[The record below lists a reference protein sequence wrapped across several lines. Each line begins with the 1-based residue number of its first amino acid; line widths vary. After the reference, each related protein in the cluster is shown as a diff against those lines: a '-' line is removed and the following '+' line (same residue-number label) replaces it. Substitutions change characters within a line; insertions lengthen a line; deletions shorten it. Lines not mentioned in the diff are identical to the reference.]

1 MTVTRRSFLRSGALT
16 VLVTGIALDSVP
28 LAFAQQ
34 SRKSDPS
41 QDFLPSSEAQRESTF
56 NFKRE
61 TFEPYVNGVFT
72 LSAGARSVEAT
83 LVAIEDCS
91 PDDTRSRKVTK
102 KWRLSAGFMLVF
114 QTREKL
120 TDLTTIY
127 DVEHGALGKFQLFLT
142 RHDGP
147 NVPSGTYLYEAV
159 FNHTL

>member
-16 VLVTGIALDSVP
+16 ALAAGIALESVP

-41 QDFLPSSEAQRESTF
+41 RDFLPSFEAQRESAF

-61 TFEPYVNGVFT
+61 TFEPYVNGVFR
-72 LSAGARSVEAT
+72 LSAGADSAEAT
-83 LVAIEDCS
+83 LVGVEDCS
-91 PDDTRSRKVTK
+91 PDDTKSRKVTK
-102 KWRLSAGFMLVF
+102 KWRLSSGFILVF
-114 QTREKL
+114 RAGAKL
-120 TDLTTIY
+120 TDLTSVY

-142 RHDGP
+142 YREGK
-147 NVPSGTYLYEAV
+147 SGEHFYEAV